1 MRIPK
6 DIRRLIIL
14 SPGKLPPGLGERL
27 LLLRIRNATANNRH
41 SSLLF
46 AESEQHQPRNKSI
59 FRVCLCS
66 ALHLSRLD
74 KTVVTV
80 TVHTNGNIIGCWRN
94 ENVNLNQSS
103 FARSTFTFPE
113 LRIYPPTKSACAFFA
128 GTQHTRRCEVNALLF
143 LLLLQR
149 RYLPTF
155 VLLLLLLLLLRS
167 VSCRYGICTNLF
179 SCLCPATAAAAG
191 DQHFP
196 KVSHLKMQISLRP
209 DHFFATPLRRYLM
222 KSLIVSNKICIPDR

>member
-149 RYLPTF
+149 RFLPT
-155 VLLLLLLLLLRS
+155 S
-167 VSCRYGICTNLF
+167 
-179 SCLCPATAAAAG
+179 AAAAAASIAVG
-191 DQHFP
+191 LLQIWNMHEPLLFP
-196 KVSHLKMQISLRP
+196 LPCHCCCWGPTFPQSITFKNANLSPTRPFFCYSTSSL
-209 DHFFATPLRRYLM
+209 FNEVTYCFE
-222 KSLIVSNKICIPDR
+222 

>member
-14 SPGKLPPGLGERL
+14 SPGKLPPGLSELL

-155 VLLLLLLLLLRS
+155 VLLLLLLLRS

-179 SCLCPATAAAAG
+179 SCLCPGTAAAG

-209 DHFFATPLRRYLM
+209 DHFFRYSTS
-222 KSLIVSNKICIPDR
+222 SLFNEVTYCSE